1 MLEQLFLQQGCGVLT
16 MIKFLCKQNLRLDLC
31 SLRLL
36 TGGKNAHTHTLALL
50 PLVKRQVFCVRD
62 RLKMVKRSPGKL
74 GATTFVT
81 PKLEGSMTTKGQMKH
96 VNIHGLQGKPATF
109 FQEMNY
115 KSVDG
120 ESLEIATSIC
130 FGLNN
135 SLYYSQSH
143 TNALLQAC
151 FESGRCCLTA

>member
-1 MLEQLFLQQGCGVLT
+1 MLTQA
-16 MIKFLCKQNLRLDLC
+16 
-31 SLRLL
+31 
-36 TGGKNAHTHTLALL
+36 AHWWQECTHTQCHTLALL

>member
-1 MLEQLFLQQGCGVLT
+1 
-16 MIKFLCKQNLRLDLC
+16 
-31 SLRLL
+31 
-36 TGGKNAHTHTLALL
+36 
-50 PLVKRQVFCVRD
+50 
-62 RLKMVKRSPGKL
+62 MVKRSPGKL

-130 FGLNN
+130 FGLDN
-135 SLYYSQSH
+135 SQSH

-151 FESGRCCLTA
+151 FVSGRHCLIA